1 MWSTYSPYEVTT
13 MIAMTNLTKKTALGG
28 TALFLVLLMTL
39 MPMSGFV
46 DNPLQSEQVTA
57 MPETTVD
64 QDDFGAHETLLSEY
78 PDDWELLGMRTETSR
93 TYVLETGEFAVLT
106 LHQADPLQGLGR
118 CLAEDRSEPPSH
130 EHRLGGRIELLHDGV
145 RRQHGLRT
153 VDPSRT
159 WCR

>member
-93 TYVLETGEFAVLT
+93 TYVLETGEFAVAT
-106 LHQADPLQGLGR
+106 PSPS
-118 CLAEDRSEPPSH
+118 RSTT
-130 EHRLGGRIELLHDGV
+130 RT
-145 RRQHGLRT
+145 RT
-153 VDPSRT
+153 VSGRGSI
-159 WCR
+159 